1 MMHSTAI
8 SILNYAQTANRV
20 AVNPTSLLG
29 GLAQSASL
37 RLSELHAIKAQMGI
51 II

>member
-1 MMHSTAI
+1 MMHTTAI
-8 SILNYAQTANRV
+8 SILNYAQTANHV

-29 GLAQSASL
+29 GMAQSVSQ
-37 RLSELHAIKAQMGI
+37 RLSELHATKAQMGI